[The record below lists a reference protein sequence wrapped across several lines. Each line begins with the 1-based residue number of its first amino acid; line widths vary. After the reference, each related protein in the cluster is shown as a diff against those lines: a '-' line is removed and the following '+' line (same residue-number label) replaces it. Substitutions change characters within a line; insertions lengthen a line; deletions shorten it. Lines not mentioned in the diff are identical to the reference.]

1 MQAKVIEDKCCGFAT
16 CISVAPEVFDID
28 SDQIAVPLIE
38 GDLPDRL
45 VQCARDAAEA
55 CPTDAIVIEE

>member
-1 MQAKVIEDKCCGFAT
+1 MKVTVIEDKCCGFAT

-28 SDQIAVPLIE
+28 SDQIAVSLID
-38 GDLPDRL
+38 GDLPERL
-45 VQCARDAAEA
+45 HACAREAAEA